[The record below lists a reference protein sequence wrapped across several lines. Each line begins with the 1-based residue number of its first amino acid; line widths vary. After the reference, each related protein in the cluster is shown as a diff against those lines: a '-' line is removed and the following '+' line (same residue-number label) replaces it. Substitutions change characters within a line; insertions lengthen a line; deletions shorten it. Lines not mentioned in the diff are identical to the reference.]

1 MSKLITFAGPE
12 WESYLKYCCKGPT
25 AAPATDVLDIR
36 DLKPEALHVAIETA
50 ALLSDTV

>member
-12 WESYLKYCCKGPT
+12 WESYLKHCRKGLT
-25 AAPATDVLDIR
+25 AAPATDVFDIG

-50 ALLSDTV
+50 AVLWDTG